1 MTERYISENT
11 QTEQQLADAARNWLI
26 YLYSEEADEQGRA
39 RFSAWLD
46 ASPAHAAA
54 YARAEQLWR
63 DIASIENIDANVIAD
78 PKSARVGSR
87 LAGSPAELPAWWMS
101 WFGHRGFSVAS
112 LLLVAGIWWGIN
124 YTSVETQQYATGTG
138 VDKQQTVLLADG
150 SQVTLDA
157 SSTITSH
164 FSGSRRDVELLRGS
178 AYFDVVSD
186 KDRAFTVTVAGNEV
200 RVLGTAFDVRRRAG
214 DIQISVTE
222 GAIQVLPGE
231 ELKPAERPV
240 KTVLKLAAG
249 QQVTATLD
257 GKIGEIT
264 GFNAEK
270 TLAWRDGRLVYDNAR
285 LSDVVAD
292 INRYR
297 LKKVELADESL
308 GDIRITT
315 AFSIDQSNQVL
326 TGLEATT
333 PVIIEDQGFRVVVRS
348 RSSNSRN

>member
-1 MTERYISENT
+1 MTEGHISTNT
-11 QTEQQLADAARNWLI
+11 EAERQLADAARNWLV
-26 YLYSEEADEQGRA
+26 YLYSEQADEQGRA

-46 ASPAHAAA
+46 ASPDHAAA

-63 DIASIENIDANVIAD
+63 DIAWLENIDAEVIAD
-78 PKSARVGSR
+78 PKPARTGSR
-87 LAGSPAELPAWWMS
+87 SADLRAPAPAWWS
-101 WFGHRGFSVAS
+101 GWFGRRGFVAAS

-124 YTSVETQQYATGTG
+124 SGSVETQQYATGTG
-138 VDKQQTVLLADG
+138 VDKQQTILLADG

-157 SSTITSH
+157 ASTIIAH
-164 FSGSRRDVELLRGS
+164 FSGSSRDVELLRGS
-178 AYFDVVSD
+178 AYFDVAND
-186 KDRAFTVTVAGNEV
+186 KDRAFRVTVAGNEI
-200 RVLGTAFDVRRRAG
+200 RVLGTAFDIRRRAG

-222 GAIQVLPGE
+222 GVVQVLPDE
-231 ELKPAERPV
+231 KSNPAEGSV
-240 KTVLKLAAG
+240 KTLLKLAAG
-249 QQVTATLD
+249 QQVIATPD
-257 GKIGEIT
+257 GKTGEIT

-270 TLAWRDGRLVYDNAR
+270 TLAWREGRLVYDNAR

-315 AFSIDQSNQVL
+315 AFGIDQSNQVL

-348 RSSNSRN
+348 KPSNSQN